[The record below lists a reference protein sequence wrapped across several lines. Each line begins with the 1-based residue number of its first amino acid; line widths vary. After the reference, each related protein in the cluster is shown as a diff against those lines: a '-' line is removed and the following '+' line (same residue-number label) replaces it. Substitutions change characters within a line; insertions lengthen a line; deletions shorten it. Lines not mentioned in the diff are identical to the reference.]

1 MIKKHTPKTQ
11 KLSREEN
18 VGEITQGVT
27 RLLEKITRIKCHTK
41 INRLKVALI

>member
-18 VGEITQGVT
+18 VGEITQGVHDFWKKL
-27 RLLEKITRIKCHTK
+27 R
-41 INRLKVALI
+41 ALNVTQK